1 LAYKVN
7 YKSSIIKDLKKLDK
21 KQCTRL
27 INKIEREL
35 SSNPKKGKELTGEYK
50 GLYSYRVGDYR
61 VIYTILK
68 DAILILK
75 LGHRKNIYK
84 SIN

>member
-1 LAYKVN
+1 MAYKVN

-21 KQCTRL
+21 KQCTRI

>member
-1 LAYKVN
+1 MAYKVN

-21 KQCTRL
+21 KQCKRL

-35 SSNPKKGKELTGEYK
+35 SSNPKKGKELIGEYK

>member
-1 LAYKVN
+1 MAYKVN

>member
-1 LAYKVN
+1 MAYKVN

-61 VIYTILK
+61 VIYTIFK

>member
-21 KQCTRL
+21 KQCTRI